1 MYGDQ
6 LDACYGVAL
15 VFLLISTYKA
25 LKQMKKLAAKQT
37 GVKTIMI
44 LFCVLFLM
52 RICSTVT
59 MHIFKNHINNIY
71 TSKNIFFEVGTA
83 ICWTLFDVVP
93 LAMIFSIQR
102 INFASFDTEDERLLC
117 ELSCDDDDT
126 DFSTFDEF

>member
-1 MYGDQ
+1 MAIAAAFIAFGTEFILNYPAFQQNTDLVYWWAMYGDQ

-59 MHIFKNHINNIY
+59 MHVLKNHINNIY
-71 TSKNIFFEVGTA
+71 TSKNIFF
-83 ICWTLFDVVP
+83 
-93 LAMIFSIQR
+93 
-102 INFASFDTEDERLLC
+102 
-117 ELSCDDDDT
+117 
-126 DFSTFDEF
+126 